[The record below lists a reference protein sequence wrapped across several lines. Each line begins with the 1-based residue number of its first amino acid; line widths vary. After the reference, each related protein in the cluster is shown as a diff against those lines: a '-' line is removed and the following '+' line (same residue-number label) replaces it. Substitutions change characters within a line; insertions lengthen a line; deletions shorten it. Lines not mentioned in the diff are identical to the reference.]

1 MFVILSKILPLF
13 IYPLGLVFGLI
24 ILAVLFRKRQRFQTN
39 CLLVALAIILISG
52 NSWVS
57 LSLARTLEWQHLPPE
72 TIPYADV
79 IVVLGGGTDPL
90 IYPRSNVEING
101 AGDRMLYAARLYHAG
116 YAPNILL
123 SGGRITWL
131 DGRQGS
137 SAEEMADM
145 MLLLGIP
152 EEALW
157 LQSDSRNTYEDALY
171 STEILTNKG
180 IDRILLVTSAQHMR
194 RAKALFE
201 NQGLEVIPLSTDFGV
216 TQAEWDQLT
225 QPNLA
230 AQILNFFPTIGNMG
244 TTSGVMKEYIGMMIY
259 RLRGWL

>member
-1 MFVILSKILPLF
+1 MFVMLSKILPLF
-13 IYPLGLVFGLI
+13 VYPLGMVFWLL
-24 ILAVLFRKRQRFQTN
+24 ILAVLFRQRQRFQTN
-39 CLLVALAIILISG
+39 CLLAALAIILISG

-57 LSLARTLEWQHLPPE
+57 LSLARALEWQYLPPE
-72 TIPYADV
+72 TIPHVDA

-116 YAPNILL
+116 YAPHILL
-123 SGGRITWL
+123 SGGRISWL
-131 DGRQGS
+131 DGRQES

-145 MLLLGIP
+145 MLLFGVP

-157 LQSDSRNTYEDALY
+157 LQSESRNTYEDAFY
-171 STEILTNKG
+171 STEILEEKG
-180 IDRILLVTSAQHMR
+180 IDQILLVTSAQHMPR
-194 RAKALFE
+194 SIALFQK
-201 NQGLEVIPLSTDFGV
+201 QGLEVIPMPTDFGV
-216 TQAEWDQLT
+216 TQAGWDQLT

-230 AQILNFFPTIGNMG
+230 AQILNLFPSIGNMG
-244 TTSGVMKEYIGMMIY
+244 TTSGVMKEYIGMFIY